1 MDHIKSDT
9 FVCNLL
15 LERWHMLIG
24 EVDRSYKES
33 GNAYGDD
40 ICTIDNYMRG
50 KSWWINGATS

>member
-1 MDHIKSDT
+1 
-9 FVCNLL
+9 
-15 LERWHMLIG
+15 MLIG